1 MGLIYLHQDPSQ
13 LKMPHMAQYKGE
25 RSMIMFL
32 FLKNIKASL
41 LTIPQNQ
48 YLTRLELGK
57 ESRYNHPL
65 PLVTQH
71 LHRHRHL
78 FPGIRELGGPIVS

>member
-1 MGLIYLHQDPSQ
+1 MDLISLPQDLSQ
-13 LKMPHMAQYKGE
+13 MKMPHMAQYKGE

-48 YLTRLELGK
+48 YLMRSELGK
-57 ESRYNHPL
+57 ESQYHHHL
-65 PLVTQH
+65 PLVRQH
-71 LHRHRHL
+71 HHLHL
-78 FPGIRELGGPIVS
+78 FPGFRELGGPIVS